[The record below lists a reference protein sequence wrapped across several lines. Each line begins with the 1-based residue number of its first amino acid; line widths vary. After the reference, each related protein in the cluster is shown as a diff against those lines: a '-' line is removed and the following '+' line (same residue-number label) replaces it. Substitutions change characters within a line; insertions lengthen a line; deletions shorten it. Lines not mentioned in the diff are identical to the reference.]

1 MLLLLRAIFEDQI
14 ECFQLM
20 VNEGADLLAADQ
32 EDWNALHVAVSLVD
46 IDTIELLLQHK

>member
-1 MLLLLRAIFEDQI
+1 MSLLLHAIFEDQI

-32 EDWNALHVAVSLVD
+32 EG
-46 IDTIELLLQHK
+46 